1 MFGQKILKIHCIDIG
16 LVRVQVF
23 SLMLQRSSSISVH
36 TGGYAEEIL
45 LKDSSLSVNVKS
57 SGFSI
62 AKAWIAL
69 LILVMSCI
77 DNMQYVHLQFTS
89 QVCELNILLKITKRR
104 SY

>member
-57 SGFSI
+57 SGFPYGFQHCKSLDSF
-62 AKAWIAL
+62 ADPCDVL
-69 LILVMSCI
+69 
-77 DNMQYVHLQFTS
+77 H
-89 QVCELNILLKITKRR
+89 
-104 SY
+104 

>member
-57 SGFSI
+57 SGFP
-62 AKAWIAL
+62 
-69 LILVMSCI
+69 
-77 DNMQYVHLQFTS
+77 YGF
-89 QVCELNILLKITKRR
+89 
-104 SY
+104 